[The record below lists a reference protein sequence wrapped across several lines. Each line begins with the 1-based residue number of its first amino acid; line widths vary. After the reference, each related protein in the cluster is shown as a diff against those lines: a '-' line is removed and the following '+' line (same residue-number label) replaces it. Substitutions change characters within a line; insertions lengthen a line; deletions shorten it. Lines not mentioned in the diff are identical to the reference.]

1 MYILM
6 YMKKTNALK
15 LRQSLGMILKDLQK
29 TGQPLL
35 VEKDRKPAA
44 VLITVEDYFK
54 RFVDREADEQRKE
67 LVSRIAKTKLKLPKN
82 KTSLEIGRA
91 HV

>member
-1 MYILM
+1 MNMYILM

-54 RFVDREADEQRKE
+54 RFVDREADERP
-67 LVSRIAKTKLKLPKN
+67 VSGAHQLFLMN
-82 KTSLEIGRA
+82 KIRFLIT
-91 HV
+91 